1 MRDIV
6 NPNAAINPDY
16 VSYQITLKNGE
27 LMTGLVKDS
36 SADALTV
43 VDRAA
48 QTHRIPRNTIRSLRA
63 SSTSLM
69 PEGLPRLGNKGLT
82 TWWPFYAA
90 GREKTEPGLIVLE
103 STSPPR
109 PRPNPTNLRLRRDI
123 FP

>member
-27 LMTGLVKDS
+27 LVTGLVKVS

-69 PEGLPRLGNKGLT
+69 PEGFDALRQQRLNDLVAFLCSG
-82 TWWPFYAA
+82 
-90 GREKTEPGLIVLE
+90 
-103 STSPPR
+103 
-109 PRPNPTNLRLRRDI
+109 
-123 FP
+123 